1 MLLPFYMDYN
11 KNKGVISMKVKFLS
25 SWWSEANLESKVNEF
40 IEFTELNGFKI
51 IEIQFQTSIYGYSA
65 MITYT

>member
-1 MLLPFYMDYN
+1 M
-11 KNKGVISMKVKFLS
+11 KGVISMKVKLLS
-25 SWWSEANLESKVNEF
+25 SWWSGADLESKVNEF

>member
-11 KNKGVISMKVKFLS
+11 KNKGVISMKVKLLTS
-25 SWWSEANLESKVNEF
+25 SWSGANLESKVNEF

>member
-1 MLLPFYMDYN
+1 
-11 KNKGVISMKVKFLS
+11 MKVKLLS

>member
-1 MLLPFYMDYN
+1 
-11 KNKGVISMKVKFLS
+11 MKVKLLS
-25 SWWSEANLESKVNEF
+25 SWWSESNLENKVNEF

>member
-1 MLLPFYMDYN
+1 MSLPFYMDYN
-11 KNKGVISMKVKFLS
+11 KNKGVISMKVKLLS
-25 SWWSEANLESKVNEF
+25 SWWSESNLENKVNAF

>member
-11 KNKGVISMKVKFLS
+11 KNKGVISMKVKLLTS
-25 SWWSEANLESKVNEF
+25 SWSGANLESKVNKF
-40 IEFTELNGFKI
+40 IELNGFKI